1 VNGHSADQHH
11 HKGDIPMAGIPEEVA
26 HPDFAAMGVDNPP
39 TIQHELQ
46 LTDLTSEE
54 VTDR

>member
-1 VNGHSADQHH
+1 MHQHP
-11 HKGDIPMAGIPEEVA
+11 KGDIPMAGIPEEVA
-26 HPDFAAMGVDNPP
+26 HPNFAAMGVDNPP

-46 LTDLTSEE
+46 RTDLTSEE